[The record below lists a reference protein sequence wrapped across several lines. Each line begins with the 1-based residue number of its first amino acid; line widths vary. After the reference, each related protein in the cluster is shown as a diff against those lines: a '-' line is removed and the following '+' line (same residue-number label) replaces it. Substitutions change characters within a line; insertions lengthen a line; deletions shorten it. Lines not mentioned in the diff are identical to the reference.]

1 MRFGIT
7 FLPPDPATL
16 VGWLRCAEAE
26 GFDPVGIA
34 DSQSVYRE
42 LYVAATLCA
51 VHTTGVRF
59 GPRVTNPITRHPA
72 VTASAMATLEEL
84 APGRTLL
91 GLGTG
96 DTAVAAVGQGGTTLA
111 TLREHVTAVRGL
123 MAGEEVAYQGRALRL
138 TWAKARVPIY
148 LAAHG
153 PRSLELAGEIAD
165 GVIIGTGVLPE
176 IVADAREHIRIGAA
190 RAGRRL
196 EDLDLWWW
204 LMSSLAPTR
213 QAAMADAASGLAA
226 AGNHLLRF
234 TSAGKHVPPELV
246 ESLRRL
252 REGYRVE
259 AHFGHGAG
267 EQNARLIAG
276 LGLTEYLV
284 ARFGLLGT
292 AEECVARARALETLG
307 VTQVWLPQSFADKM
321 AFMQTWSARVMRE
334 LR

>member
-1 MRFGIT
+1 MRFGVT
-7 FLPPDPATL
+7 FLPPDPVSL
-16 VGWLRCAEAE
+16 IGWVRCAEAE

-51 VHTTGVRF
+51 VHTARARF

-84 APGRTLL
+84 APGRTIL

-96 DTAVAAVGQGGTTLA
+96 DSAVAAVGRGGTTLA
-111 TLREHVTAVRGL
+111 RLREYVTAVRGL
-123 MAGEEVAYQGRALRL
+123 MAGQEVAYEGRRMRL

-148 LAAHG
+148 LSAHG
-153 PRSLELAGEIAD
+153 PRGLELAGEIAD

-176 IVADAREHIRIGAA
+176 IVADAREHVRIGAA

-213 QAAMADAASGLAA
+213 EAAVADAASGLAA

-234 TSAGKHVPPELV
+234 TASGKHVPPELV
-246 ESLRRL
+246 EPLRQL
-252 REGYRVE
+252 RAGYRVE
-259 AHFGHGAG
+259 AHFGHGAA
-267 EQNARLIAG
+267 EHNARLVRD

-292 AEECVARARALETLG
+292 PEECVARARALEALG
-307 VTQVWLPQSFADKM
+307 VTQVWLPQAFADKLG
-321 AFMQTWSARVMRE
+321 FMRAWSRRVMQE
-334 LR
+334 AA